1 MLERKRRG
9 RLVSA
14 RREVAEQNRI
24 RNSYERRLT
33 GQLRNLFE
41 SIAETAVREYQVG
54 GSPTVRLENV
64 TNRISEVLVPHY
76 RSVILAMAD
85 RFQTV
90 KVKQDYERI
99 VLAYLRFTA
108 TDRIVGIST
117 TTQNLIKRA
126 LLEADQETNPRQA
139 AKLIEERIGGSFG
152 RRRAI
157 TIARTETHAAA
168 SYANHEVAKDLG
180 VPMQKQWVATNDGR
194 TRTWHSNVNGQTV
207 DLDED
212 FIVPYKGVEYRMKH
226 TGDPNGGAHNT
237 INCRCVTIYLEPE
250 DVVVDDQPKPPE
262 AAPIVARNPWDSAVN
277 PDVND
282 QSISIIPAAQAL
294 RQIKNRVAESAKD
307 DRYLADTEPRAGK
320 PVSLYRG
327 TTVDDFGDVKLDGIS
342 DENASVLAA
351 IMPELDDIAD
361 RCGVPRLRGFKQV
374 RKNRKAAASMGD
386 AVMKWNVGYFN
397 RKTKSIKSREFSSS
411 EYAES
416 KKKIDAYEKDL
427 ADRQQNL
434 RELRGDKL
442 SAEFRYREDPT
453 NNSLRQ
459 QLQEIQD
466 AYDNEM
472 IAVIEY
478 SKTERIKLIDDYNI
492 VNSYEKQSVISTW
505 KVGDDL
511 AERPYLTEEY
521 FGGVTDKVRSTA
533 YHELGHHIHQ
543 MWNPQ
548 LKGYSGT
555 GKIEKQY
562 LKGSWRHKQTSPSEY
577 GEENKK
583 EWFAENFTVFWMGRR
598 DLASPRFIEIM
609 EEVLD
614 VEIPR

>member
-1 MLERKRRG
+1 MIERKRRG

-24 RNSYERRLT
+24 RNSYERRLSR
-33 GQLRNLFE
+33 QLSILFE
-41 SIAETAVREYQVG
+41 SIAETTVREYQVG

-90 KVKQDYERI
+90 KVKQDYEQVVRN
-99 VLAYLRFTA
+99 YLRFTA

-139 AKLIEERIGGSFG
+139 AKLIEERVGGAFG
-152 RRRAI
+152 RRRAV

-180 VPMQKQWVATNDGR
+180 VPMRKQWVATNDDR
-194 TRTWHSNVNGQTV
+194 SRTWHSSVNGQTV

-262 AAPIVARNPWDSAVN
+262 AAPIVARNPWDSAFN

-294 RQIKNRVAESAKD
+294 RQMKNRVAESAKD
-307 DRYLADTEPRAGK
+307 DRYLADTGPRAGK
-320 PVSLYRG
+320 PISMYSS
-327 TTVDDFGDVKLDGIS
+327 TTVDDFGDVKLAGIS
-342 DENASVLAA
+342 DEGASVLSA

-361 RCGVPRLRGFKQV
+361 RCGVPRLRGFKET
-374 RKNRKAAASMGD
+374 RGGSAIASMGD
-386 AVMKWNVGYFN
+386 AVMKWAVKRLNAD
-397 RKTKSIKSREFSSS
+397 TKPIKSQFS
-411 EYAES
+411 EEAYAKS
-416 KKKIDAYEKDL
+416 KKRIDDYEKEL
-427 ADRQQNL
+427 QTRQQNL
-434 RELRGDKL
+434 GDLRGERLAAD
-442 SAEFRYREDPT
+442 FRYREDPT
-453 NNSLRQ
+453 NDSLRQ
-459 QLQEIQD
+459 RLQELQD
-466 AYDNEM
+466 AFDKET
-472 IAVIEY
+472 IAVIEF
-478 SKTERIKLIDDYNI
+478 SKASRIKLIDDYNT
-492 VNSYEKQSVISTW
+492 VNSSKKINASSTW

-511 AERPYLTEEY
+511 AERPWTTDAY
-521 FGGVTDKVRSTA
+521 FEGVVNKVRTTA

-543 MWNPQ
+543 MWNPKF
-548 LKGYSGT
+548 KGYSGT
-555 GKIEKQY
+555 GKIEQGY
-562 LKGSWRHKQTSPSEY
+562 LKGTWRHKASSPSRY
-577 GEENKK
+577 GTENKK
-583 EWFAENFTVFWMGRR
+583 EWFAENFSLFWMGRR
-598 DLASPRFIEIM
+598 DLVAPRFMEIM

>member
-1 MLERKRRG
+1 MIERKRRG

-24 RNSYERRLT
+24 RNSYERRLSR
-33 GQLRNLFE
+33 QLSILFE
-41 SIAETAVREYQVG
+41 SVAETTVREYQVG

-90 KVKQDYERI
+90 KVKQDYEQVVRS
-99 VLAYLRFTA
+99 YLRFTA

-139 AKLIEERIGGSFG
+139 AKLIEERVGGAFG
-152 RRRAI
+152 RRRAV

-180 VPMQKQWVATNDGR
+180 VPMRKQWVATNDDR
-194 TRTWHSNVNGQTV
+194 SRTWHSSVNGQTV

-262 AAPIVARNPWDSAVN
+262 AAPIVARNTWDSAVN

-294 RQIKNRVAESAKD
+294 RQMKNRVAESAKD
-307 DRYLADTEPRAGK
+307 DRYLADTGPRAGK
-320 PVSLYRG
+320 PISTYSS
-327 TTVDDFGDVKLDGIS
+327 TTVDDFGDVKLAGIS
-342 DENASVLAA
+342 DEGASVLSA

-361 RCGVPRLRGFKQV
+361 RCGVPRLRGFKET
-374 RKNRKAAASMGD
+374 RGGSAIASMGD
-386 AVMKWNVGYFN
+386 AVMKWAVKRLNAD
-397 RKTKSIKSREFSSS
+397 TKPIKSQFS
-411 EYAES
+411 EGAYAKS
-416 KKKIDAYEKDL
+416 KKRIDDYEKEL
-427 ADRQQNL
+427 QTRQQNL
-434 RELRGDKL
+434 GDLRGERLAAD
-442 SAEFRYREDPT
+442 FRYREDPT
-453 NNSLRQ
+453 NDSLRQ
-459 QLQEIQD
+459 RLQELQD
-466 AYDNEM
+466 AFDKET
-472 IAVIEY
+472 IAVIEF
-478 SKTERIKLIDDYNI
+478 SKASRIKLIDDYNT
-492 VNSYEKQSVISTW
+492 VNSRKKIDASSTW

-511 AERPYLTEEY
+511 AKRPYVTDAY
-521 FGGVTDKVRSTA
+521 FEGVTNKVRTTA

-543 MWNPQ
+543 MWNPKF
-548 LKGYSGT
+548 KGYSGT
-555 GKIEKQY
+555 GKIEQGY
-562 LKGSWRHKQTSPSEY
+562 LKGTWRHKASSPSRY
-577 GEENKK
+577 GTENKK
-583 EWFAENFTVFWMGRR
+583 EWFAENFSLFWMGRR
-598 DLASPRFIEIM
+598 DLVAPRFMEIM

>member
-1 MLERKRRG
+1 MIERKRRG

-24 RNSYERRLT
+24 RNSYERRLSR
-33 GQLRNLFE
+33 QLSILFE
-41 SIAETAVREYQVG
+41 SIAETTVREYQVG

-76 RSVILAMAD
+76 RSIILAMAD

-90 KVKQDYERI
+90 KVKQDYEQVVRN
-99 VLAYLRFTA
+99 YLRDTA
-108 TDRIVGIST
+108 TNRIIGIST
-117 TTQNLIKRA
+117 TTQNLLRRT
-126 LLEADQETNPRQA
+126 LLEADQEINPRQA
-139 AKLIEERIGGSFG
+139 AKLIEERVGGAFG
-152 RRRAI
+152 RRRAA

-180 VPMQKQWVATNDGR
+180 VPMRKQWVATNDDR
-194 TRTWHSNVNGQTV
+194 SRTWHSSVNGQTV

-262 AAPIVARNPWDSAVN
+262 AAPIVARNPWDSAFN

-294 RQIKNRVAESAKD
+294 RQMKNRVAESAKD
-307 DRYLADTEPRAGK
+307 DRYLADTGPRAGK
-320 PVSLYRG
+320 PISMYSS
-327 TTVDDFGDVKLDGIS
+327 TTVDDFGDVKLAGIS
-342 DENASVLAA
+342 DEGASVLSA

-361 RCGVPRLRGFKQV
+361 RCGVPRLRGFKET
-374 RKNRKAAASMGD
+374 RGGSAIASMGD
-386 AVMKWNVGYFN
+386 AVMKWAVKRLNAD
-397 RKTKSIKSREFSSS
+397 TKPIKSQFS
-411 EYAES
+411 EEAYAKS
-416 KKKIDAYEKDL
+416 KKRIDDYEKEL
-427 ADRQQNL
+427 QTRQQNL
-434 RELRGDKL
+434 GDLRGERLAAD
-442 SAEFRYREDPT
+442 FRYREDPT
-453 NNSLRQ
+453 NDSLRQ
-459 QLQEIQD
+459 RLQELQD
-466 AYDNEM
+466 AFDKET
-472 IAVIEY
+472 IAVIEF
-478 SKTERIKLIDDYNI
+478 SKASRIKLIDDYNT
-492 VNSYEKQSVISTW
+492 VNSSKKINASSTW

-511 AERPYLTEEY
+511 AERPWTTDAY
-521 FGGVTDKVRSTA
+521 FEGVVNKVRTTA

-543 MWNPQ
+543 MWNPKF
-548 LKGYSGT
+548 KGYSGT
-555 GKIEKQY
+555 GKIEQGY
-562 LKGSWRHKQTSPSEY
+562 LKGTWRHKASSPSRY
-577 GEENKK
+577 GTENKK
-583 EWFAENFTVFWMGRR
+583 EWFAENFSLFWMGRR
-598 DLASPRFIEIM
+598 DLVAPRFMEIM

>member
-64 TNRISEVLVPHY
+64 TNRIAEVLVPHY
-76 RSVILAMAD
+76 RSIILAMAD
-85 RFQTV
+85 RFRTV
-90 KVKQDYERI
+90 KVKQDYEQVVRN
-99 VLAYLRFTA
+99 YLRDTA
-108 TDRIVGIST
+108 TDRIIGISA
-117 TTQNLIKRA
+117 TTQNLIRRA

-139 AKLIEERIGGSFG
+139 AKLIEERVGGAFG

-180 VPMQKQWVATNDGR
+180 VPMRKQWVATNDGR

-294 RQIKNRVAESAKD
+294 RQMKNRVADSAKD
-307 DRYLADTEPRAGK
+307 DRYLADTGPRAGK
-320 PVSLYRG
+320 PVSMYSS
-327 TTVDDFGDVKLDGIS
+327 TTVDDFGDVKLAGIS
-342 DENASVLAA
+342 DEGASVLSA

-361 RCGVPRLRGFKQV
+361 RCGVPRLRGFKET
-374 RKNRKAAASMGD
+374 RGGSAIASMGD
-386 AVMKWNVGYFN
+386 AVMKW
-397 RKTKSIKSREFSSS
+397 SIKRLNADTKPIKSQFSV
-411 EYAES
+411 EAYAKS
-416 KKKIDAYEKDL
+416 KKRIDDYEKEL
-427 ADRQQNL
+427 ETRQQNL
-434 RELRGDKL
+434 GDLRSEKL

-453 NNSLRQ
+453 NDSLRQ
-459 QLQEIQD
+459 RLQELQD
-466 AYDNEM
+466 TYDKEM
-472 IAVIEY
+472 IAVIEFQKA
-478 SKTERIKLIDDYNI
+478 SRIKLIDDYNT
-492 VNSYEKQSVISTW
+492 VNSRKKIDASSTW
-505 KVGDDL
+505 KVGDNPAD
-511 AERPYLTEEY
+511 RPWTSDAY
-521 FGGVTDKVRSTA
+521 FEGVINKVRTTA

-543 MWNPQ
+543 MWKPSR
-548 LKGYSGT
+548 KGYSST
-555 GKIEKQY
+555 GKIEQEY
-562 LKGSWRHKQTSPSEY
+562 LKGSWRHKASSPSRY
-577 GEENKK
+577 GTEDKK
-583 EWFAENFTVFWMGRR
+583 EWFAENFSLFWMGRR
-598 DLASPRFIEIM
+598 DLVAPRFIEIM